1 MLTKHRHILTALV
14 LTLTTSVVMAGPF
27 LEPVPTS
34 QNEIALH
41 WSEVDSKA
49 LSLKLFRN
57 DALIGEFPATNRTY
71 RDQSIEPGTRYTY
84 RVTAALPD
92 GKEQSVSETVT
103 SLRDVLPTRHY
114 QLVVIGGTASGVG
127 VAVSA
132 ARQGVKVALI
142 EPSDR
147 LGGMITNGVAVT
159 DMRKPARSN
168 GLFDEIRQS
177 VQSYYGTG
185 NGLSYEPKVTWKII
199 RNMVDDQPL
208 IDVFHRMSYQSAKR
222 QGLTVTSVTCKDL
235 NTGKLTRFTADHF
248 VDATIEGDMLD
259 DLGVSNRVG
268 REARSDE
275 EPHAGFIH
283 YDRFKDEITPPSTGK
298 ADRKIQAY
306 SFLLPLKDYGT
317 GADKSI
323 PEPHFYDKS
332 NYKHTTAWKETWAY
346 MYGRFPGGK
355 FEMNQHPQGNDL
367 QEINFKYPWMSEK
380 QRAKMTDR
388 FRWHA
393 LGYLHYLQT
402 EQGLKQLGLADDE
415 YPENSNI
422 PTSLYVREARRM
434 EGEFMLNEADVTFAR
449 KRLRL
454 DTVGIGDYP
463 MDSHAIH
470 KKTDWSN
477 TDLGEGEYWLYR
489 QTPWYQVPFG
499 VLLPREL
506 DNLMVTSAVSATH
519 VGYGTL
525 RMEPVRM
532 AMGQAAGIAIGM
544 AISGGRTPA
553 EVPLEQ
559 LQRKL
564 VEANAYM
571 GWFSDVTAETPRFWA
586 IQELAAKAVLTDEEL
601 KSEQPI
607 GYEEMIRC
615 LYKAMSFGYEKH
627 ARGYLQPKDDILPQ
641 QESQLTSLFTGPI
654 LKSETYNSEQLIP
667 IMRRAAKA
675 KGLSVKATDW
685 ALRPITIS
693 EGTITKEQFY
703 ASLALILRGTN
714 SGAIMHLR

>member
-1 MLTKHRHILTALV
+1 MSKCRSILTALV
-14 LTLTTSVVMAGPF
+14 LALSTSAVMAAPF

-34 QNEIALH
+34 QKEIALH
-41 WSEVDSKA
+41 WSEIDAKA
-49 LSLKLFRN
+49 LSVKLFRN
-57 DALIGEFPATNRTY
+57 DAFIGEFPATSRTY
-71 RDQSIEPGTRYTY
+71 RDQSVDPGTRYTY
-84 RVTAALPD
+84 RLTAALPD

-103 SLRDVLPTRHY
+103 SLRDVLPTRNY

-127 VAVSA
+127 AAVSA
-132 ARQGVKVALI
+132 ARQGVHVALI

-147 LGGMITNGVAVT
+147 LGGMITNGVSAT

-168 GLFDEIRQS
+168 GLFDEIRQR

-185 NGLSYEPKVTWKII
+185 NGLSYEPKLTWKIV
-199 RNMVDDQPL
+199 RSLVDEQPL
-208 IDVFHRMSYQSAKR
+208 IDVFSRMSYHSAKH
-222 QGLTVTSVTCKDL
+222 QGRTVTSITCKDL
-235 NTGKLTRFTADHF
+235 STGKLTRFTADQF

-268 REARSDE
+268 REARSQE

-298 ADRKIQAY
+298 ADKTIQAY
-306 SFLLPLKDYGT
+306 SFLLPLKDYGA

-323 PEPHFYDKS
+323 PEPPFYDKA
-332 NYKHTTAWKETWAY
+332 NYQHTTAWKETWAY

-367 QEINFKYPWMSEK
+367 QEINFRYPWMSEK
-380 QRAKMTDR
+380 QRAGMTDR

-393 LGYLHYLQT
+393 LGYLYYLQT

-415 YPENSNI
+415 YPENGHI
-422 PTSLYVREARRM
+422 PNSLYVREARRIV
-434 EGEFMLNEADVTFAR
+434 GDFMLNETDVADAR
-449 KRLRL
+449 KRLRP
-454 DTVGIGDYP
+454 DTIGIGDYP

-470 KKTDWSN
+470 KKTDWST

-489 QTPWYQVPFG
+489 QTPWYQIPFG
-499 VLLPREL
+499 VMLPREL

-532 AMGQAAGIAIGM
+532 AMGQAAGISTAM
-544 AISGGRTPA
+544 AINGGRKPA
-553 EVPLEQ
+553 EVSLEQ

-564 VEANAYM
+564 VEAGVYM

-586 IQELAAKAVLTDEEL
+586 IQELAAKTVLTDEEL
-601 KSEQPI
+601 KPQQPLV
-607 GYEEMIRC
+607 YEEMIRC
-615 LYKAMSFGYEKH
+615 LYKAMGFGYEKQ
-627 ARGYLQPKDDILPQ
+627 ARGYLQPKDDILPE
-641 QESQLTSLFTGPI
+641 QESQLMSLFTGPI
-654 LKSETYNSEQLIP
+654 LKSDTYSSAQLVP

-675 KGLSVKATDW
+675 KGLSAKATDW
-685 ALRPITIS
+685 ALMPIATS
-693 EGTITKEQFY
+693 EGVITKEQFY

-714 SGAIMHLR
+714 SGAIYPQK